1 MPVASFGF
9 SILQRQRQLLGARFA
24 QRYPHD
30 WLIWEA
36 GPWRPATT
44 RAARDTESTRLPDS
58 AGPAR
63 PVGEDFLCFVL
74 DESRSPL
81 HVGRATT
88 NDIAIN
94 DLTASRDQFVFD
106 FENGLWRVRS
116 LQPGALLDGA
126 DLGEQPTPIASQSR
140 LTVGAVFLTFLSST
154 DLTRRL
160 ATAESSQPAL

>member
-1 MPVASFGF
+1 MPMASYGF
-9 SILQRQRQLLGARFA
+9 SILQRQRQLLGPRFA
-24 QRYPHD
+24 ERYPHD

-44 RAARDTESTRLPDS
+44 RSARDTESTRLPTA

-74 DESRSPL
+74 DASRAPL

-106 FENGLWRVRS
+106 VENGLWRVRS
-116 LQPGALLDGA
+116 LQPGALLDGSV
-126 DLGEQPTPIASQSR
+126 LGEQPTPLTSQSR
-140 LTVGAVFLTFLSST
+140 LAVGAVFLTFLSST
-154 DLTRRL
+154 DLVRRL
-160 ATAESSQPAL
+160 ATADSSQPAL

>member
-1 MPVASFGF
+1 MATASFGF
-9 SILQRQRQLLGARFA
+9 SILQRQRQLLGPRFA
-24 QRYPHD
+24 ERYPHD

-74 DESRSPL
+74 DESRSPV

-106 FENGLWRVRS
+106 FEHGRWWVRS

-126 DLGEQPTPIASQSR
+126 DLGEQRMAIASQSR
-140 LTVGAVFLTFLSST
+140 LTVGAVFLTFLSSA
-154 DLTRRL
+154 DLIRRL
-160 ATAESSQPAL
+160 ATAESAQPAL

>member
-1 MPVASFGF
+1 MAVASFGF
-9 SILQRQRQLLGARFA
+9 SILQRQRLVLGARFA
-24 QRYPHD
+24 ERYPHD

-74 DESRSPL
+74 DGSRSPL

-106 FENGLWRVRS
+106 FDHGVWRVRS
-116 LQPGALLDGA
+116 LQPGAFLDGVEMT
-126 DLGEQPTPIASQSR
+126 DQPAPLRSQSR
-140 LTVGAVFLTFLSST
+140 ITVGAVFLTFLT
-154 DLTRRL
+154 GVDLIRRL